1 MHIEWRCDVSSLQD
15 FTQFMTERKIASDAF
30 VAGDPSPLEK
40 ISANQAPATIFGPKG
55 DCLRGAREVVAPTRL
70 GAGHSLP
77 GGKNAFEAP
86 HMAADGDLA
95 YWVGIQR
102 ATAKLRGQGSELS
115 MDLRVTEIFRRE
127 DGMWKLMHRHA
138 DKLAIS

>member
-1 MHIEWRCDVSSLQD
+1 MSSLQD
-15 FTQFMTERKIASDAF
+15 FTQFMAERKIASDAF

-40 ISANQAPATIFGPKG
+40 ISANQEPATIFGPKG
-55 DCLRGAREVVAPTRL
+55 DCVRGAREVVAANRL
-70 GAGHSLP
+70 GAGNFLP
-77 GGKNAFEAP
+77 GGKNAFEVL

-95 YWVGIQR
+95 YWIGIQR
-102 ATAKLRGQGSELS
+102 STVKLRGQGSELP

-138 DKLAIS
+138 DKLAVP